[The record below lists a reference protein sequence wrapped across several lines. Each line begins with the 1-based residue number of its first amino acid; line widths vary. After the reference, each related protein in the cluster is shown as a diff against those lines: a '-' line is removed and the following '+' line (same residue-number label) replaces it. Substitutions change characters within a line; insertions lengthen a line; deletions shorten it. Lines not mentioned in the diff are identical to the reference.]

1 MVTGVCVPVHKSVVI
16 WIGSDGVVVVRVFS
30 LGESKMMFASGTR
43 LFPHSWIVS
52 HCVIDCSG

>member
-1 MVTGVCVPVHKSVVI
+1 MVTGICVPVHKSVVI
-16 WIGSDGVVVVRVFS
+16 RISSNGVVVVRDFS

-52 HCVIDCSG
+52 HCVIDGPG